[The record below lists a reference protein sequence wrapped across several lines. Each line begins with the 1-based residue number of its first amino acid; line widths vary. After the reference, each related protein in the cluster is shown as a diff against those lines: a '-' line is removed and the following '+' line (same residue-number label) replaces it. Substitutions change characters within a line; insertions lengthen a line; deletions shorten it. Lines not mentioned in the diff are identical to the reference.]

1 MEVTMS
7 TSSTRSTTLSGK
19 VYDPVF
25 LCMVG
30 AVVLAVGTSIA
41 LRVMVAGHGPAA
53 AHAADAPTFPSDV
66 YQPNPK
72 ARPPAAPEPR

>member
-1 MEVTMS
+1 MS
-7 TSSTRSTTLSGK
+7 TSSTRSTSLSGK

-30 AVVLAVGTSIA
+30 AVILAVGTSIA
-41 LRVMVAGHGPAA
+41 LRVMVAGHGPAS
-53 AHAADAPTFPSDV
+53 AHAADALPLPGDV

-72 ARPPAAPEPR
+72 PRPATPAAPVNPR